1 MKQKGQ
7 IINRENLIY
16 LIIWIMVFTMPI
28 FLSTGGDTIN
38 WLRIKHE
45 TIRIFPFFIIFLL
58 NNFFLFK
65 YLKNKKYLKYSVFTV
80 IAIVVFSIAT
90 SFFNVEIF
98 RILDTPHPP
107 MQRPPMPRPPMP
119 HQEMLPPMQHGNF
132 FMVFFNKFF
141 YNILFSILVLGF
153 NNAIKI
159 LTIWLEDR
167 RNYESLQK
175 AKLQTELKVLR
186 NQISPHF
193 LMNTL
198 NNIHALID
206 YDKDKAKESIV
217 TLSKLMRVLLYDS
230 DNENYRV
237 KKEIQFLNDYIGLMK
252 IRVQEDVEIK
262 FDYTPNISDYKI
274 PPLLFVSFVENA
286 FKHGIISSEKSY
298 IHINLESDNNN
309 LLFSVSNSK
318 SGMEKKGNVKK
329 IGLENAMQRF
339 DALYGENYNF
349 VISETNNNFTVRI
362 SIPLICK

>member
-1 MKQKGQ
+1 MEKKRK

-16 LIIWIMVFTMPI
+16 LIIWVMVFAMPV
-28 FLSTGGDTIN
+28 FLSAGGDSIN
-38 WLRIKHE
+38 WTRVKHE

-80 IAIVVFSIAT
+80 IAILVFSIAT
-90 SFFNVEIF
+90 SFFNVEIL
-98 RILDTPHPP
+98 RILETPPPP
-107 MQRPPMPRPPMP
+107 MQRPPMPQ
-119 HQEMLPPMQHGNF
+119 QEMLPPMPQGN
-132 FMVFFNKFF
+132 VFIGFLNKFF
-141 YNILFSILVLGF
+141 YNILFSILVLGL

-159 LTIWLEDR
+159 LTVWLEDR
-167 RNYESLQK
+167 RDYELLQK

-206 YDKDKAKESIV
+206 YDKDMAKESIV

-237 KKEIQFLNDYIGLMK
+237 KNEIQFLNDYIGLMK

-298 IHINLESDNNN
+298 IHINLESDTNN

-318 SGMEKKGNVKK
+318 SGIEKKGNVKK
-329 IGLENAMQRF
+329 IGVENAMQRL
-339 DALYGENYNF
+339 DAIYGDNYNF
-349 VISETNNNFTVRI
+349 AISETNNNFTVRI
-362 SIPLICK
+362 KIPLICK